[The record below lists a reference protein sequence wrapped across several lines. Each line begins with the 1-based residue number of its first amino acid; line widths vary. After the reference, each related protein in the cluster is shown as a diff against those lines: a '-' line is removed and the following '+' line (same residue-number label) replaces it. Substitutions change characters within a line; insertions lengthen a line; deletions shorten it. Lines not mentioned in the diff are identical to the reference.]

1 MPRMNLIKQ
10 GVFLFTF
17 QSDEQKKKV
26 LERRWTYFGHPLMPW
41 TPEMDLDNLDYS
53 KLPVW
58 VQLPNLHLCLW
69 NPKAEER
76 ITSVLGTPI
85 ATDRRKA
92 SRERL
97 SFARVLVEMEIV
109 ESLPNEIPI
118 MTPKGVLQQPVLFE
132 WKPLKCKKCGR
143 IGHAMDTCVAPFR
156 RVWQVK
162 NVPPVV
168 SVPKATGSVVDRG
181 KAVLDESRAAN
192 FGFCHAC

>member
-1 MPRMNLIKQ
+1 M
-10 GVFLFTF
+10 
-17 QSDEQKKKV
+17 
-26 LERRWTYFGHPLMPW
+26 
-41 TPEMDLDNLDYS
+41 
-53 KLPVW
+53 
-58 VQLPNLHLCLW
+58 
-69 NPKAEER
+69 
-76 ITSVLGTPI
+76 LGTPI
-85 ATDRRKA
+85 ATDRLTA

-143 IGHAMDTCVAPFR
+143 IGHAMDTCVAPVR

-181 KAVLDESRAAN
+181 KAVLDESRAAKEVSASVMHVESEKLARDELLQN
-192 FGFCHAC
+192 VVCQTNVQTLDGKVEMQNAGGG